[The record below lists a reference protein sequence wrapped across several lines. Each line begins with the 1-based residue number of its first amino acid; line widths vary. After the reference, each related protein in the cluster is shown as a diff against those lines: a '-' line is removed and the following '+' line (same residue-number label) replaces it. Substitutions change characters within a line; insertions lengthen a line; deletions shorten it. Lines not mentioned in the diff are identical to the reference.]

1 MRLGRQIHNKMQS
14 KGLLEK
20 DIVLS
25 SALIDMY
32 AQCGVIEKAQAVHGE
47 LPLRDVMSWTELIV
61 GYVQHGKGHAVLNC
75 LENMQIEGLLPSSTS
90 SRHVSSL
97 DLLTRVNKFSMKFS
111 VSAFC

>member
-47 LPLRDVMSWTELIV
+47 LPLRDVMS
-61 GYVQHGKGHAVLNC
+61 
-75 LENMQIEGLLPSSTS
+75 
-90 SRHVSSL
+90 
-97 DLLTRVNKFSMKFS
+97 
-111 VSAFC
+111 